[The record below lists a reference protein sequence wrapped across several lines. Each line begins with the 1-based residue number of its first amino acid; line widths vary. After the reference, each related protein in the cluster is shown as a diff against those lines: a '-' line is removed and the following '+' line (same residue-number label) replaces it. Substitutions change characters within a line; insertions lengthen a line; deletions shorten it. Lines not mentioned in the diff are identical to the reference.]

1 MNEPIISP
9 WLFYWLEVLDN
20 LRGVMVGVLLLSTM
34 IAAFSPIFFADDDL
48 REFFRTITRNKFL
61 RNCVIITVLMSAAG
75 LLFVPTKETAL
86 RMVVASYATPQ
97 NIEFITEKTGKA
109 IDGGIDY
116 MIDKIV
122 EAADKWEARK
132 GG

>member
-9 WLFYWLEVLDN
+9 
-20 LRGVMVGVLLLSTM
+20 
-34 IAAFSPIFFADDDL
+34 
-48 REFFRTITRNKFL
+48 
-61 RNCVIITVLMSAAG
+61 
-75 LLFVPTKETAL
+75 
-86 RMVVASYATPQ
+86 
-97 NIEFITEKTGKA
+97 IEYVTEKTGKA

-132 GG
+132 DD